1 MTLKDIRLK
10 PSYISLRDDVAEE
23 FYIPVMKCCSR
34 FDRISCYFTIDAL
47 VRYCTGLY
55 YLGRNGGKYRLII
68 SKNVSET
75 TFNTIKDGY
84 DGSLLLDDIV
94 KEQMRENLSL
104 DDTAT
109 LSNLSYL
116 MRCGLVEIK
125 FAICHNGLFHEKTGY
140 VEDGEGNSLSFT
152 GSNNETRES
161 MDSNYE
167 KFDITASWLSSEF
180 DKLKI
185 TEAKEEFDSMWNGT
199 NPHVKV
205 FDPPQSFDRYME
217 SFDEGHL
224 IEPSDLCTDSFIL
237 DYRDGSVVLRLP
249 EGTTNPSG
257 YKFKLAIYSKVE
269 SVSGCELVLKN
280 LSKSEVYSVIERVE
294 RYSKSAGTA
303 TYQTKQFQSYLES
316 HRAME
321 KLADL
326 GRSIKSNRPE
336 HADSIKLFASTISK
350 VMVRTLR
357 KEQVRDAYYAYRMG
371 RSANFSVPGSGKT
384 ATALGT
390 FAYLMRTQGFK
401 RIVVIG
407 PLNCFDS
414 WRGEFSKVFGANV
427 PLRSID
433 ITEIRAMGGSV
444 QQHVRFDLGG
454 YNLILLNYEAF
465 DRTPNLADA
474 VRDRIDSKTL
484 LVFDEVHRIKAV
496 DGKRAAA
503 VMPVATGC
511 SNIIVMTGTPIPN
524 DYSDVYNFLH
534 ILYGSADYNDYFK
547 TGPAALSKLS
557 GQDALDFNDLLR
569 PFFIRT
575 TKAKL
580 GVPPPNRDN
589 MVMVDASEDEQS
601 LFDRLRTTRMN
612 PLARIVR
619 ILQLESDP
627 SIMVDTLD
635 ETEAASF
642 GLEMDEC
649 LPGISVDPLPDGYI
663 TEKTR
668 SCVELVEGLVKSGKS
683 VIVWCIFIRSIENLS
698 DQLAQR
704 GIDACCIHGGTE
716 NRGEIIDDFR
726 EGLHRVLITN
736 PQTLAESVSL
746 HQVCHDAV
754 YFEYS
759 YNLIHLLQSKDRIH
773 RLGLAKDQTTQ
784 YHFMETAFRGKNN
797 SISLDAEI
805 YSRLVHKQEV
815 MMEAIEND
823 SLERFMTDSGEAE
836 AIVASLGLDVPD
848 GQQSK

>member
-1 MTLKDIRLK
+1 MTLKDIEFK

-34 FDRISCYFTIDAL
+34 FDRISCYFTVDAL

-55 YLGRNGGKYRLII
+55 YLGRNGGRYRLII

-84 DGSLLLDDIV
+84 EGSLLLDDIV
-94 KEQMRENLSL
+94 KEQMRESLSL
-104 DDTAT
+104 DDVAT

-125 FAICHNGLFHEKTGY
+125 FAFCHNGLFHEKTGY
-140 VEDGEGNSLSFT
+140 VEDEEGNALSFT

-161 MDSNYE
+161 MDANYE
-167 KFDITASWLSSEF
+167 KFDITTSWLSSDF
-180 DKLKI
+180 DSLKI
-185 TEAKEEFDSMWNGT
+185 KEAKEEFDSMWNGT
-199 NPHVKV
+199 NPHVQV
-205 FDPPQSFDRYME
+205 LDPPPSFDRYME
-217 SFDEGHL
+217 SFDRGRL
-224 IEPSDLCTDSFIL
+224 VEPSDACTDSFIL
-237 DYRDGSVVLRLP
+237 DYRDGAVLLRLP
-249 EGTTNPSG
+249 DGTANPSG
-257 YKFKLAIYSKVE
+257 YKFKLAIQSKVE
-269 SVSGCELVLKN
+269 SISGCEIVLKD
-280 LSKSEVYSVIERVE
+280 LSRSEMYSIMERVE
-294 RYSKSAGTA
+294 KRAKSEGTA
-303 TYQTKQFQSYLES
+303 SYQTRQFLSYLES

-326 GRSIKSNRPE
+326 GRSIKNNGPE
-336 HADSIKLFASTISK
+336 HADSIRLFTSTISK
-350 VMVRTLR
+350 VMARTLR
-357 KEQVRDAYYAYRMG
+357 EEQARDAYYAYRMG

-390 FAYLMRTQGFK
+390 FAYLMQTQGFK

-414 WRGEFSKVFGANV
+414 WRGEFSKVFGNNV

-433 ITEIRAMGGSV
+433 INEIRAMGGRI
-444 QQHVRFDLGG
+444 QQRIRFDLGG

-484 LVFDEVHRIKAV
+484 LIFDEVHRIKAV
-496 DGKRAAA
+496 DGKRAVA
-503 VMPVATGC
+503 VMPVASGC

-534 ILYGSADYNDYFK
+534 ILYGNADYNDYFK
-547 TGPAALSKLS
+547 TGPAALSKLN
-557 GQDALDFNDLLR
+557 GQDALDFNELLR

-589 MVMVDASEDEQS
+589 MIMVDASEDEQS
-601 LFDRLRTTRMN
+601 LFDRLKATRMN

-627 SIMVDTLD
+627 SIMVGALD

-642 GLEMDEC
+642 GLETEEN
-649 LPGISVDPLPDGYI
+649 LPEICIEPLPDGYI

-668 SCVELVEGLVKSGKS
+668 SCVELVESLVESGKS

-698 DQLAQR
+698 DQLARR
-704 GIDACCIHGGTE
+704 GVDVCCIHGGTE
-716 NRGEIIDDFR
+716 NRSEVIDAFKN
-726 EGLHRVLITN
+726 GTHQVLITN

-784 YHFMETAFRGKNN
+784 YHFMETAFRGRSS

-836 AIVASLGLDVPD
+836 AIVSSLGLDLPD